1 MTSSK
6 SRTAT
11 PTLITILCI
20 ASLIGLMP
28 AAMAGDA
35 YPSDAVVARFTI
47 DPATLSAVNNTVELI
62 DVLHQEL
69 KLEAASPLNYEV
81 IVHLLGNVYQG
92 RDQQPHSEGSGVM
105 LSLEKGKVLDD
116 RIRDLRFYTYGD
128 FSESEAWDS
137 FRDRI
142 QTALLYSMNSS
153 GSFEAD
159 EDGTVWLTVADVVD
173 GTVNIEPDGN
183 SMVLELTAELNYRD
197 GSRFGLKEAPEG
209 YRQIVQTVQLVLAPA
224 EVPVTAEPEP
234 EQPAMSDSAPAA
246 VTESGGITGVYGYDA
261 SGLQIEM
268 KDGKY
273 VMFDIRKSPP
283 EYMPL
288 TSIGE
293 NHFSVDYYGE
303 PAKLKFSLDD
313 DGNAFAMSVEQQ
325 GHEIKLPRKL

>member
-1 MTSSK
+1 
-6 SRTAT
+6 
-11 PTLITILCI
+11 
-20 ASLIGLMP
+20 
-28 AAMAGDA
+28 MADDA

-47 DPATLSAVNNTVELI
+47 DPATLSAVHNTVELT

-81 IVHLLGNVYQG
+81 VVHLMGNVYQG
-92 RDQQPHSEGSGVM
+92 RDQQPHPEGSGVM
-105 LSLEKGKVLDD
+105 VSLEEGKALND

-128 FSESEAWDS
+128 FSESEAWGS
-137 FRDRI
+137 FRDSI
-142 QTALLYSMNSS
+142 QSAILYSMNSS

-159 EDGTVWLTVADVVD
+159 DDGTVWLTVTNVVD

-183 SMVLELTAELNYRD
+183 NMVLELTAELNYRD
-197 GSRFGLKEAPEG
+197 GSRFGRKEAPEG

-224 EVPVTAEPEP
+224 EVPVAPEPEP
-234 EQPAMSDSAPAA
+234 ERPAMSDHDTVA

-261 SGLQIEM
+261 SGLRIEM
-268 KDGKY
+268 KDGEY
-273 VMFDIRKSPP
+273 VMSDIRKSPP

-303 PAKLKFSLDD
+303 PAKLKFLLDD
-313 DGNAFAMSVEQQ
+313 DGDAFAMSVEQQ